1 MSSVDD
7 LYERQ
12 FPGPK
17 EDVSSI
23 VPTAV
28 VPRSSPLCA
37 WDNQPCVN
45 RCTFQCEHKAYAQQQ
60 AVKALPSVCP
70 GSGDVCHSP
79 LNCREAKACIQQ
91 GTRDDSHRPNIS
103 QDPNPA
109 GLPGGDRRSE
119 GLSLPA
125 AGVGQATSRGGANP
139 GPMLDSVRISTT
151 RSADQ
156 RKRGL
161 VELAITLEVP
171 QDKLH
176 ATMLRVMGFLGIGE
190 GPRDDG
196 AIDPA
201 SQTERGAVYGRA
213 GDVRGNGKS
222 LSEEVAGFAAQ
233 EQAGQP

>member
-45 RCTFQCEHKAYAQQQ
+45 HCTFQCEHKTYAQQQ
-60 AVKALPSVCP
+60 AKALPSVCP

-79 LNCREAKACIQQ
+79 LNCRVAKACIQQ
-91 GTRDDSHRPNIS
+91 GTRDDSHRPNIY

-109 GLPGGDRRSE
+109 GLPGSNRRGE

-125 AGVGQATSRGGANP
+125 AGVGQAIARGGP
-139 GPMLDSVRISTT
+139 HSGPMLDSVRISTT

-161 VELAITLEVP
+161 VELGITLEVP

-190 GPRDDG
+190 GVGDDG
-196 AIDPA
+196 ESYILGSAKRDFDN
-201 SQTERGAVYGRA
+201 GRS

-233 EQAGQP
+233 EQVRKP

>member
-7 LYERQ
+7 LYERE
-12 FPGPK
+12 FPGPR
-17 EDVSSI
+17 EDVSRI

-28 VPRSSPLCA
+28 VPRSNPLCA

-45 RCTFQCEHKAYAQQQ
+45 RCTFQCEHKAAATSKLHEAQRKQNDANRPDLRQ
-60 AVKALPSVCP
+60 
-70 GSGDVCHSP
+70 
-79 LNCREAKACIQQ
+79 
-91 GTRDDSHRPNIS
+91 DS
-103 QDPNPA
+103 NPA
-109 GLPGGDRRSE
+109 GLPGGDRRGE

-125 AGVGQATSRGGANP
+125 AGVGQASSRGGINP

-161 VELAITLEVP
+161 VELGITLEVP

-196 AIDPA
+196 ESYILGSAKCDFDN
-201 SQTERGAVYGRA
+201 GRA
-213 GDVRGNGKS
+213 GDVRGNGKV
-222 LSEEVAGFAAQ
+222 LGEEVAGFAAQ
-233 EQAGQP
+233 EQVRKP